1 MTTTR
6 HSESAMDYQAVVAV
20 RVPREDG
27 GDLTSSAKRRLET
40 ASEVQTVE
48 VREVC
53 GLDPAL
59 SATVVTLAVEIRASA
74 TADDEAVAAC
84 LDAAPGTEQVKDVRP
99 A

>member
-1 MTTTR
+1 
-6 HSESAMDYQAVVAV
+6 MDYQAVVAV

-59 SATVVTLAVEIRASA
+59 SATVVTLAVEIRAPTLDRA
-74 TADDEAVAAC
+74 AVEHR
-84 LDAAPGTEQVKDVRP
+84 LDNAPGTERVEQLQY
-99 A
+99 